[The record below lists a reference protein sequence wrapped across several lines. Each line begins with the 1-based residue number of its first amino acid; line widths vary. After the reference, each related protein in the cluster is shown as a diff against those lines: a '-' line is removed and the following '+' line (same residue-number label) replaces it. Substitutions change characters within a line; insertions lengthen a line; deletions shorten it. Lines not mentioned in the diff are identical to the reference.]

1 MSILLLLKLFFLF
14 LYIGLSA
21 LITFVVYKEEKQFYE
36 PIFVTK
42 KSKKEG
48 ELEEKVNIHDE
59 FDEFTKRDEP
69 INFITLFIG
78 ILTIFWFKVII
89 GLSLSYYH
97 ALDIY
102 KIAKK
107 KEKENSQLTKEESE
121 YIITRTSFLT
131 NIFLK
136 ISGIFV
142 DYKRLPDEKVSQ
154 VYKKYFGP
162 DHKINYEGKFG
173 CYISNHTC
181 IYDMPLAMTYFGCG
195 FVAKEAVKKVPI
207 FGKLSIGLHSILV
220 DRSSTGAKKDVLELI
235 VERQKEYMEGKPVIP
250 LMIFPEGTTT
260 SSRHILRF
268 KKGAFHGLYPVKATI
283 IHPNL
288 DKKYHLGCGASNA
301 AFNYIRSLAKLY
313 NKIEYIEL
321 PIMTP
326 NEYMYTN
333 FASYGKEK
341 WEIYAEV
348 AREIMCELG
357 NFKKSEMGLRDS
369 YRYCSCINEKKLLDR
384 DTYKIKSE

>member
-1 MSILLLLKLFFLF
+1 MSILLLIKYFFLF
-14 LYIGLSA
+14 LYISLSV
-21 LITFVVYKEEKQFYE
+21 LITYVIYKEQKQYYE
-36 PIFVTK
+36 PIYVTK

-48 ELEEKVNIHDE
+48 EKEETVNIHDE

-69 INFITLFIG
+69 INIIKLFIG
-78 ILTIFWFKVII
+78 ILTIFWIKVIFDL
-89 GLSLSYYH
+89 GLAFYH
-97 ALDIY
+97 ANNIFN
-102 KIAKK
+102 IAKK
-107 KEKENSQLTKEESE
+107 KKNSEYTKEESE
-121 YIITRTSFLT
+121 YIINRTKYLT

-136 ISGIFV
+136 IAGLFV
-142 DYKRLPDEKVSQ
+142 DYKRLPDEQVLQ

-162 DHKINYEGKFG
+162 DYKISYDGKFS

-181 IYDMPLAMTYFGCG
+181 MYDMALAMTYFGCG
-195 FVAKEAVKKVPI
+195 FVAKEAVKKIPI
-207 FGKLSIGLHSILV
+207 FGKMNIGLQTILV

-235 VERQKEYMEGKPVIP
+235 EDRQKEYMEGKPVIP
-250 LMIFPEGTTT
+250 FMIFPEGTTT
-260 SSRHILRF
+260 SGRHILRF
-268 KKGAFHGLYPVKATI
+268 KKGAFSGLFPIKATI

-288 DKKYHLGCGASNA
+288 DKKFHLGCGASNA
-301 AFNYIRSLAKLY
+301 GFNYFRSLAKLY
-313 NKIEYIEL
+313 NKVEYIEL

-326 NEYMYTN
+326 NEYMFTN

-348 AREIMCELG
+348 AREIMCVLG

-369 YRYCSCINEKKLLDR
+369 YRYCSCINEKELLDR